1 MGQIVELVSK
11 IELGGEDLVKT
22 AEKAIMSNQHSLPK
36 RQVVLTMAGVMLALF
51 LASLDQTIVGT
62 AMPRIITDLGGFTK
76 YTWVITAYLIATTVT
91 VLISGRLS
99 DLYGRKWLLITGISI
114 FIVGSIL
121 CGFSETMTQLIIFRG
136 LQGIGAG
143 AIMGLSFIIVG
154 DLFPPA
160 ERGKY
165 FGFLSGVFGISSV
178 IGPTLGGFLTDT
190 LSWQWVFFINV
201 PFGILIVILFIF
213 FLPHLRPDIKKPKI
227 DYPGIITMA
236 LAVVPMMLALSWAG
250 VGYEWLSPTIIGM
263 FTFSVIMFLLF
274 LRIESRSDEPIVPL
288 WIFKN
293 RIVSISS
300 ITIFVLGFGM
310 FASIIFVPLYF
321 QGVLGTTATTS
332 GTFLT
337 PMMLGVV
344 MGAVTS
350 GQLLSRAGG
359 RYRFQGTAGI
369 ALMATGLLLMSRM
382 TVNTTNGMAIMS
394 IVIMGL
400 GLGITMPVY
409 LIAVQNAVPH
419 SVLGIATSTNAFF
432 RSIGGAFGLAITGSV
447 MNRTFLSEFTDN
459 LPTSVAQAIPP
470 EQLTAIAD
478 NPQAL
483 VSPEAQAQLQ
493 GLFANFGEQGA
504 ALLNNLLTT
513 LRQALNTA
521 LSDIFLISFVVVLIA
536 LIASFFI
543 KEIPLRKRDELEP

>member
-1 MGQIVELVSK
+1 M
-11 IELGGEDLVKT
+11 KT
-22 AEKAIMSNQHSLPK
+22 AEKAKMSNQRSLPK
-36 RQVVLTMAGVMLALF
+36 RQVVLTMAGIMLALF

-62 AMPRIITDLGGFTK
+62 AMPRIITDLGGFTQ

-99 DLYGRKWLLITGISI
+99 DLYGRKWLLTIGISI

-143 AIMGLSFIIVG
+143 AIMGLSFIIIG

-165 FGFLSGVFGISSV
+165 FGFLSGVFGIASV
-178 IGPTLGGFLTDT
+178 IGPTLGGFLTDAR
-190 LSWQWVFFINV
+190 SWRWVFFINI
-201 PFGILIVILFIF
+201 PLGILVVLLFIF
-213 FLPHLRPDIKKPKI
+213 FFPHLRPDIKKPKI
-227 DYPGIITMA
+227 DYPGMITMV
-236 LAVVPMMLALSWAG
+236 LAVVPIMLALSWAG
-250 VGYEWLSPTIIGM
+250 VSYEWLSPTIIGM
-263 FTFSVIMFLLF
+263 FAFSVTMFLIF
-274 LRIESRSDEPIVPL
+274 LRIESRSDEPIMPL

-300 ITIFVLGFGM
+300 MAVFVLGFGM
-310 FASIIFVPLYF
+310 FASIIFMPLYF
-321 QGVLGTTATTS
+321 QGVLGTTATAS

-344 MGAVTS
+344 AGSVTS

-359 RYRFQGTAGI
+359 HYRFQGTAGI
-369 ALMATGLLLMSRM
+369 ALMATGLFLMSRM
-382 TVNTTNGMAIMS
+382 TVDTTNVTAIMN

-400 GLGITMPVY
+400 GLGITMPAY

-419 SVLGIATSTNAFF
+419 SVLGVATSTNTFF
-432 RSIGGAFGLAITGSV
+432 RSIGGAFGLAIAGSI
-447 MNRTFLSEFTDN
+447 MNRTFRSEFTNN
-459 LPTSVAQAIPP
+459 LPASVASVVPP
-470 EQLTAIAD
+470 ERLNAISD

-493 GLFANFGEQGA
+493 GLFVGFGEQGV
-504 ALLNNLLTT
+504 ALLNNLVAT

-521 LSDIFLISFVVVLIA
+521 LSDVFLVSFAVILVA
-536 LIASFFI
+536 LIVSFFI
-543 KEIPLRKRDELEP
+543 KEIPLRKHNELEP